1 MEEALLQLV
10 REIQDRK
17 EKEHI
22 SPAHSLKHEVFTE
35 VSNALNNLYLAGKIE
50 VGDTI
55 NDKYIKVNE

>member
-10 REIQDRK
+10 RDIQDRK
-17 EKEHI
+17 REGHI
-22 SPAHSLKHEVFTE
+22 SPTHSLKQEVFTE
-35 VSNALNNLYLAGKIE
+35 VANALNNLYLAGKIE